1 MSYIVQFIH
10 VTFSTERHV
19 NNGAWMN
26 INNYYLLWWVLD
38 TQSLYVKRIDIMR
51 AGRKIFLGCV
61 HFTLA

>member
-51 AGRKIFLGCV
+51 AGRKIF
-61 HFTLA
+61 